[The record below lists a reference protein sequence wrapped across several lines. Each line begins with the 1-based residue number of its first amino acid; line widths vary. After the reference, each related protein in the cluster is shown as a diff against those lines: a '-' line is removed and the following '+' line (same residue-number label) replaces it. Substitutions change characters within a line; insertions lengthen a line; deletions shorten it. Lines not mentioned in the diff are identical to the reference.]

1 MFASGIFIASP
12 LHALK
17 GGSVGLTDHGLLM
30 KVVRRCAQVPG
41 GTLVDAHFQQQ

>member
-17 GGSVGLTDHGLLM
+17 GESVGFTDHGLFT
-30 KVVRRCAQVPG
+30 KVVRRSAQVPG
-41 GTLVDAHFQQQ
+41 GKLVDAHFQQQ